1 MIVFKKDG
9 KTNFK
14 KIFPL
19 KALLRVGMHRQYFC
33 RMYLKVMGV
42 SEDAGINPRTV
53 AKVSLDWGA
62 ANF

>member
-1 MIVFKKDG
+1 MMVFKKDEN
-9 KTNFK
+9 TNLK

-19 KALLRVGMHRQYFC
+19 IALLSVGMHRQYFC

-42 SEDAGINPRTV
+42 SEDAGIKPRTV
-53 AKVSLDWGA
+53 AKVSLEWRA